1 MMAKRAARQEGRRRL
16 PGPRTPEA
24 TPPPVPSSAIEGLV
38 EPGER
43 SAAFA
48 GLAGQQPRQ
57 NLLQRLSQVL
67 RGPIYPGPS
76 IAERIF
82 GDTSIYPGPSI
93 AEQIL
98 GAPGGAQAPAPITQA
113 DLPQAGLA
121 PQVTTPH
128 SPFALEAGLFH
139 NAMMY
144 TSGRILKAVDAQ
156 SRNFLPRQ
164 ITDVIAALLP
174 WRDWGFS
181 SYQEAL
187 RALGYTEIP
196 GAGTWMKDD
205 EIASAATGGG
215 GGQTATQY
223 VTQRAGYGGG
233 GGSLRSPNFS
243 TLINWRI

>member
-1 MMAKRAARQEGRRRL
+1 MPARGQATRLRREEEARRAAEAPLPRIPPRGRF
-16 PGPRTPEA
+16 PAPVPVPQTA
-24 TPPPVPSSAIEGLV
+24 PPPVPELGGRKLEEISQQFRQLQQRTQIGALGGFADQFAQRPPMGARNLTIDEILRQGLNPPV
-38 EPGER
+38 ASVFTQG
-43 SAAFA
+43 
-48 GLAGQQPRQ
+48 
-57 NLLQRLSQVL
+57 NL
-67 RGPIYPGPS
+67 P
-76 IAERIF
+76 
-82 GDTSIYPGPSI
+82 
-93 AEQIL
+93 
-98 GAPGGAQAPAPITQA
+98 
-113 DLPQAGLA
+113 

-139 NAMMY
+139 NAMMF
-144 TSGRILKAVDAQ
+144 TSGRILEAVDTQ

-174 WRDWGFS
+174 WRDWGFG

-205 EIASAATGGG
+205 EIASAATITGGG
-215 GGQTATQY
+215 GGQTTAQY
-223 VTQRAGYGGG
+223 VTQRAGFGGG

>member
-1 MMAKRAARQEGRRRL
+1 MARRKTRRTEEQRRL
-16 PGPRTPEA
+16 PEPPPRRIPRRGVTLPVPDVA
-24 TPPPVPSSAIEGLV
+24 PPPVPSPALEGLV
-38 EPGER
+38 ELGER
-43 SAAFA
+43 SPAFA
-48 GLAGQQPRQ
+48 GLAAQPPAFPEPIRP
-57 NLLQRLSQVL
+57 LPGILRAGLEPFERRRFEREVL
-67 RGPIYPGPS
+67 GV
-76 IAERIF
+76 
-82 GDTSIYPGPSI
+82 
-93 AEQIL
+93 
-98 GAPGGAQAPAPITQA
+98 GAGAATTQA
-113 DLPQAGLA
+113 DLPQAGLP

-174 WRDWGFS
+174 WRDWGFG

-196 GAGTWMKDD
+196 GAGTWMKDE
-205 EIASAATGGG
+205 EITSTTAAGG
-215 GGQTATQY
+215 GGQTTTQY

-243 TLINWRI
+243 TLVNWRI